1 MGLCSDEYCL
11 HDTEISKLEIF
22 EKGFVINFANGVYK
36 TEKGKETQRTH
47 SCNLILTIETFD
59 RDNIYEH
66 LEITRCKRQR
76 CSEIEYDKFLKY
88 LKKDAFKIVDQF
100 CSFFS
105 NSILLKGFIGKQK
118 VEIIFS
124 DIQDTMLQIDCEA

>member
-36 TEKGKETQRTH
+36 TEKGNETQRTH

-76 CSEIEYDKFLKY
+76 CLEIEYDKFLKY
-88 LKKDAFKIVDQF
+88 LKKDSFKIVDQF
-100 CSFFS
+100 FSFFFQLDFVKRIYRETKS
-105 NSILLKGFIGKQK
+105 RNY
-118 VEIIFS
+118 IF
-124 DIQDTMLQIDCEA
+124 